1 MRISKLTLSV
11 RYRISYHL
19 SIDTTSS
26 FEVATVLARTN
37 FITAG
42 WGALRRKFS
51 YDSPKKK

>member
-1 MRISKLTLSV
+1 VRISKLTLSV

-42 WGALRRKFS
+42 GRF
-51 YDSPKKK
+51 